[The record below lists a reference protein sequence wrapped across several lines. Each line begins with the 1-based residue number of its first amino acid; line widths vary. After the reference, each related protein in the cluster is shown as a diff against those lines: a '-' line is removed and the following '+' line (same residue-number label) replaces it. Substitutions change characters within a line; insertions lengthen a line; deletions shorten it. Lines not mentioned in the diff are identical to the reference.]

1 MKNWLKSSGRALAL
15 ACAAVGML
23 AALPI
28 QAEDSSVQRR
38 LDSVGQ
44 KYEVDK
50 DGDFKL
56 SFSFKEDKRTQIVFI
71 KGTSSEMAGITVRN
85 VFAPVAMVDKDDI
98 ARTALDLLKASNGYK
113 AGAFEIEGNYVLFS
127 MKVPDT
133 ADGQQLKRAA
143 ELVAIIADEKEKD
156 ISGTRDTF

>member
-1 MKNWLKSSGRALAL
+1 MKNWLKRSGRIVASAG
-15 ACAAVGML
+15 AAAGL
-23 AALPI
+23 LTALPI
-28 QAEDSSVQRR
+28 LAEDSSVKRK
-38 LDSVGQ
+38 LDGVGQ

-56 SFSFKEDKRTQIVFI
+56 SFVFKEDKRTQIVFI
-71 KGTSSEMAGITVRN
+71 EGNSGEFAGITVRN
-85 VFAPVAMVDKDDI
+85 VFAPVAMVDKDNI
-98 ARTALDLLKASNGYK
+98 AGAALDLLKASNGYK

-127 MKVPDT
+127 MKVPDS

-143 ELVAIIADEKEKD
+143 ELVAIIADEKEKE

>member
-1 MKNWLKSSGRALAL
+1 MKNLIKQGGRGLAIVG
-15 ACAAVGML
+15 AAAGLL

-28 QAEDSSVQRR
+28 QAEDSSVKRK

-56 SFSFKEDKRTQIVFI
+56 TFSFTEDKRTQIVFI
-71 KGTSSEMAGITVRN
+71 HGTTDEIGGLTVRN
-85 VFAPVAMVDKDDI
+85 VFAPVAMVDKDNI
-98 ARTALDLLKASNGYK
+98 AGQALDLLKANNGYK

-127 MKVPDT
+127 MKVPESAT
-133 ADGQQLKRAA
+133 GAQLKRAA
-143 ELVAIIADEKEKD
+143 ELVSILADEKEKEL
-156 ISGTRDTF
+156 SGTRDTF

>member
-1 MKNWLKSSGRALAL
+1 MS
-15 ACAAVGML
+15 

-28 QAEDSSVQRR
+28 QAEDSSVKRK

-71 KGTSSEMAGITVRN
+71 EGTSSEIAGITVRN
-85 VFAPVAMVDKDDI
+85 VFAPVAMVDKDAI
-98 ARTALDLLKASNGYK
+98 ASKALDLLEASNG
-113 AGAFEIEGNYVLFS
+113 
-127 MKVPDT
+127 
-133 ADGQQLKRAA
+133 
-143 ELVAIIADEKEKD
+143 
-156 ISGTRDTF
+156 